1 VVVAV
6 AGMNVRLGMFSLV
19 WAVTVVRVLLSS
31 LIQTTFLLHSTMV
44 VTPISMKLVNSLL
57 RNSNRL
63 EHVTGLFQQA

>member
-1 VVVAV
+1 MVVAV
-6 AGMNVRLGMFSLV
+6 AGMNVRLRMFSLV

-31 LIQTTFLLHSTMV
+31 LIQTTFHLHSTMV

-63 EHVTGLFQQA
+63 EHVTGLFQ

>member
-6 AGMNVRLGMFSLV
+6 AGMNDRLGMFSLASV
-19 WAVTVVRVLLSS
+19 VTVDRVLLSS

-57 RNSNRL
+57 RNSNKL
-63 EHVTGLFQQA
+63 EHVTGLFQ